1 VKYIIELIK
10 EGEDKILYK
19 KIKFDSLEEKIR
31 IRKEMTKDDWEDLDS
46 SSETLTV
53 VFRKYVELFQLI

>member
-1 VKYIIELIK
+1 MKYIIELIK